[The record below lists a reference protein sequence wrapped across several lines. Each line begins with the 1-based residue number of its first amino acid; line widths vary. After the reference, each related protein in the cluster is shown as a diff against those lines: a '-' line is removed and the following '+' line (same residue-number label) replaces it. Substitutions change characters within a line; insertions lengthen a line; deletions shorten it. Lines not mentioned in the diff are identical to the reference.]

1 MGKLSGRGSRQK
13 GARSEIELFS
23 LLNGL
28 LGTDVFRRNISQTRA
43 GGCDNEGHLK
53 VAIEVKRQETLAL
66 PAWIRQA
73 REQAAPD
80 QVPVLAWRQ
89 SRTPWQVAVLMTPE
103 QFIDYYKRL
112 NNDAAE

>member
-1 MGKLSGRGSRQK
+1 MSGKGSRQK
-13 GARSEIELFS
+13 GAAAEREAFGLF
-23 LLNGL
+23 NEL
-28 LGTDVFRRNISQTRA
+28 LGRNEFRRNISQTRA

-73 REQAAPD
+73 REQAKPD

-103 QFIDYYKRL
+103 QFVAYYKRL
-112 NNDAAE
+112 SNDASN

>member
-1 MGKLSGRGSRQK
+1 MSGRGSRLK
-13 GARSEIELFS
+13 GAAAERECFGLF
-23 LLNGL
+23 NHL
-28 LGTDVFRRNISQTRA
+28 LGRDDFRRNISQTRA

-53 VAIEVKRQETLAL
+53 VAVEVKRQETLAL

-89 SRTPWQVAVLMTPE
+89 SRTPWQIAVLMTPE

-112 NNDAAE
+112 NDDAAK